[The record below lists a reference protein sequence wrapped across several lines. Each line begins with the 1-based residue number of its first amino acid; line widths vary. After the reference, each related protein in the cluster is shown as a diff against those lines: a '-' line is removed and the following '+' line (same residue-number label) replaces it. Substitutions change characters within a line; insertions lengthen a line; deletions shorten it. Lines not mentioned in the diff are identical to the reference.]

1 MDSSTTNQ
9 ESKFRKKIVA
19 FLLLVLLSFGMV
31 LFLAG
36 ITTANALLAVLG
48 LSFIVFSAWFV
59 KMTGDVK
66 KTTLYRRES
75 TPTGE

>member
-1 MDSSTTNQ
+1 MDSSTTDQ

-19 FLLLVLLSFGMV
+19 FLLLVLLFFGMV
-31 LFLAG
+31 LLLVG

-48 LSFIVFSAWFV
+48 LSFIVFSAGFV
-59 KMTGDVK
+59 KMTGGVK